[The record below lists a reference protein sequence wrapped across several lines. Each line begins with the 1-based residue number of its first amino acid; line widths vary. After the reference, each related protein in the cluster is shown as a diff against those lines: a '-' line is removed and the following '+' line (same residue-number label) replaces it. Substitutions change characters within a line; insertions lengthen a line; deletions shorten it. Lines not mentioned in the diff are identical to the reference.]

1 MREIT
6 FSQAIMEAQMEEMER
21 DQNVFIIGEDVGKM
35 GSAFGQCAGL
45 YDRFGPDRIFNMP
58 IAESGYT
65 NFGVGAAM
73 AGKRPIV
80 EMQFADFIVLAFDA
94 VGNQGPKQRY
104 MSGGELSVPITVR
117 APQGAGFG
125 AAAQHSQC
133 IEAWFM
139 NFPGLKIVM
148 PSNPHDA
155 KGLLKTAIRDDDP
168 VLFLEHKQLL
178 GMKGNVSE
186 DDYLIPF
193 GQASVVREGNDI
205 TIIALQSMVSQA
217 LEAAEEL
224 AKEGISV
231 EIIDPRSLIPLDK
244 QTIGESVKKTG
255 HVLIVHEAPKRG
267 GFGGE
272 ISSVISEEFFPSLKT
287 SIKRLGAANVP
298 LPFGMPEQYCLPNK
312 NSIIM
317 SAKEMLKNE

>member
-1 MREIT
+1 MVREIT
-6 FSQAIMEAQMEEMER
+6 FSQAIMEAQSEEMER
-21 DQNVFIIGEDVGKM
+21 DSNVFIIGEDVAKM
-35 GSAFGQCAGL
+35 GSAFGQCFGL
-45 YDRFGPDRIFNMP
+45 YEKFGPDRVFNMP
-58 IAESGYT
+58 VAESGYA

-104 MSGGELSVPITVR
+104 MSGGELSVPIVVR

-148 PSNPHDA
+148 PSTPYDA
-155 KGLLKTAIRDDDP
+155 KGLLKTAIRDNDP
-168 VLFLEHKQLL
+168 VLFIEHKALL
-178 GMKGNVSE
+178 GLKGEVPE
-186 DDYLIPF
+186 GEYTIPL
-193 GQASVVREGNDI
+193 GQAKVVKEGKDV
-205 TIIALQSMVSQA
+205 TIIALQALVYQA
-217 LEAAEEL
+217 LEAAAVL
-224 AKEGISV
+224 AKEGIDA

-244 QTIGESVKKTG
+244 KTIGESVGKTG
-255 HVLIVHEAPKRG
+255 RVVIVHEAPKRG

-272 ISSVISEEFFPSLKT
+272 IGATIAEEFFSCLKAP
-287 SIKRLGAANVP
+287 IKRLGAANIP

-312 NSIIM
+312 DTIIK
-317 SAKEMLKNE
+317 SVQEIV

>member
-1 MREIT
+1 MRQLT
-6 FSQAIMEAQMEEMER
+6 FSQAVLEAQMEEMEK
-21 DQNVFIIGEDVGKM
+21 DQHVFIIGEDVAKM

-45 YDRFGPDRIFNMP
+45 YDRFGPNRVFNMP
-58 IAESGYT
+58 VAESGYA

-80 EMQFADFIVLAFDA
+80 EMQFADFIVYAFDA

-104 MSGGELSVPITVR
+104 MSGGELSVPMTIR

-133 IEAWFM
+133 VEAWFM

-155 KGLLKTAIRDDDP
+155 KGLLKTAIQDNDP

-178 GMKGNVSE
+178 GMKGDVPE
-186 DDYLIPF
+186 GEYTIPL
-193 GQASVVREGNDI
+193 GQASVVREGKDV
-205 TIIALQSMVSQA
+205 TIIALQAMVYPA
-217 LEAAEEL
+217 LEAATEL
-224 AKEGISV
+224 ADEGIDV

-244 QTIGESVKKTG
+244 KTLAQSVKKTG
-255 HVLIVHEAPKRG
+255 RVIIVHEAPKRG

-272 ISSVISEEFFPSLKT
+272 ISAVISEEFFPHLKAP
-287 SIKRLGAANVP
+287 IKRLGAANIP

-312 NSIIM
+312 VLITECV
-317 SAKEMLKNE
+317 KELMNPK